1 MPLSTV
7 LSGANSVLSCESLCL
22 GYENRE
28 VLHGLS
34 FALREGEALS
44 VLGENGT
51 GKSTLL
57 KALLGLKKPNHG
69 RVLYGGGLTRKQ
81 IGYLPQQSAV
91 QKDFPATAGEV
102 VRSGFLNSMGL
113 HARYSG
119 EQRER
124 AREIMAQMGVAQL
137 ERQCFRELSGG
148 QQRRVLLAR
157 ALAATRK
164 LLLLDEPDAGLDPV
178 AAGELREAIAQL
190 HRERNIAVVLV
201 SHDIESAL
209 READFVLHLTQA
221 EDRFF
226 GSPEEYRV
234 SPLGLDFLRGH

>member
-1 MPLSTV
+1 MMKEVV
-7 LSGANSVLSCESLCL
+7 LSANFVLACESLCL

-34 FALREGEALS
+34 FALREGEVLS

-57 KALLGLKKPNHG
+57 RALLGLKKPNHG

-113 HARYSG
+113 HARYNKN
-119 EQRER
+119 QRER

-137 ERQCFRELSGG
+137 DRQCFRELSGG

-157 ALAATRK
+157 ALAATQK

-209 READFVLHLTQA
+209 READYVLHLTQGG
-221 EDRFF
+221 ERFF
-226 GSPEEYRV
+226 GTPGEYRA
-234 SPLGLDFLRGH
+234 SALGKNFLM

>member
-1 MPLSTV
+1 MKKEIV
-7 LSGANSVLSCESLCL
+7 LTCESLCL
-22 GYENRE
+22 GYESRE

-34 FALREGEALS
+34 FDLREGDCLS

-57 KALLGLKKPNHG
+57 LALLGLKKPNHG

-113 HARYSG
+113 RAGYSR
-119 EQRER
+119 EQRAR
-124 AREIMAQMGVAQL
+124 AMEVMARMGVERL

-157 ALAATRK
+157 ALAATQK

-178 AAGELREAIAQL
+178 AAGELRGAITQL

-209 READFVLHLTQA
+209 READYVLHLTGG
-221 EDRFF
+221 EERFF
-226 GSPEEYRV
+226 GTPKEYRET
-234 SPLGLDFLRGH
+234 PLAFPNAK